1 MMMGMEM
8 KTSINEETINEMDFH
23 LFKKKYEI
31 LSDLLNP
38 KENKQK

>member
-8 KTSINEETINEMDFH
+8 KTSIHEETINEMDFH

-31 LSDLLNP
+31 LIDLLNP